1 MTRDDIV
8 RMAHECGILMR
19 SHKHQEEPTKLEHF
33 AALIAAYEREACEK
47 VLEENAKACVKDSLM
62 YKVLM
67 SNAMAIRAR
76 GSEPCPECGGAGI
89 ILVPNTDVMPCPHC
103 LSLNTT
109 G

>member
-1 MTRDDIV
+1 MTRDDILQLV
-8 RMAHECGILMR
+8 
-19 SHKHQEEPTKLEHF
+19 EEAGFELYMFSSKGRDSFELF
-33 AALIAAYEREACEK
+33 ASLVAAYERKACAK

-67 SNAMAIRAR
+67 SNAAAIRAR
-76 GSEPCPECGGAGI
+76 GSEPCPECGGARI

-103 LSLNTT
+103 LSNTST

>member
-1 MTRDDIV
+1 MTREDIV
-8 RMAHECGILMR
+8 RMAWECGILMR
-19 SHKHQEEPTKLEHF
+19 SHEHQEEPTKIERF
-33 AALIAAYEREACEK
+33 AALIAAYERKACEK

-103 LSLNTT
+103 LSLNPT